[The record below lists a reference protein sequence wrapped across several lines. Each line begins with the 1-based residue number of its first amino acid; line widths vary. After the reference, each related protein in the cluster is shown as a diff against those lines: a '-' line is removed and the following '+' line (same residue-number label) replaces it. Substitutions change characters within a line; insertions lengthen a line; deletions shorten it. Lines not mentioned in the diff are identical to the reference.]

1 MKLAIVL
8 ASCLAL
14 LACDKKKDAAP
25 KPTAPAAG
33 TAAPAGGTAAPA
45 GGTAAPVGGTAA
57 PVADKAADPAVATD
71 GVKIA
76 WVGHAVGDKATKTQD
91 RSMKASVE
99 AKPGVT
105 VEVTTVEHREE
116 VREVLVAD
124 GGVLSKVKLSYPKL
138 TITESMTGKSRE
150 KPTPTVG
157 KTYLVWREAGELK
170 VTLEDGSAPSA
181 EEVKVVTKSSR
192 SVGKPDAMETFVASR
207 TWKVG
212 EAVVLDA
219 AQLATIGEAMSDDSS
234 KLSSMSLTLQAATD
248 TTATFAMA
256 VAMGGAT
263 AEGGAMKIDM
273 AGTVI
278 LDRKTG
284 RAMSLDLSG
293 PFEGNAGKEQMKISG
308 TMADKTSYA
317 Y

>member
-14 LACDKKKDAAP
+14 LACDKKKDAAS
-25 KPTAPAAG
+25 KPTAPVAGTAAPAAG
-33 TAAPAGGTAAPA
+33 TAAPAGGTAAP
-45 GGTAAPVGGTAA
+45 
-57 PVADKAADPAVATD
+57 VADKAADPAAATD
-71 GVKIA
+71 GVKIG

-91 RSMKASVE
+91 RSMKANVE
-99 AKPGVT
+99 AKPGAT

-116 VREVLVAD
+116 IREVLVAD

-138 TITESMTGKSRE
+138 TITESMAGKSRE

-170 VTLEDGSAPSA
+170 VTLEDGTAPSA
-181 EEVKVVTKSSR
+181 DEVKVVTKSSR
-192 SVGKPDAMETFVASR
+192 SVGKPDAMETFIASR
-207 TWKVG
+207 AWKVG

-284 RAMSLDLSG
+284 RAMSLELGG
-293 PFEGNAGKEQMKISG
+293 PFDGNAGKELLKISG
-308 TMADKTSYA
+308 TMTDKTSYT